1 MEINFLWCLMQVTA
15 EKQNTK
21 ISWPQ
26 LQKKKQP
33 QNRWFRNLFNEW
45 LFFII
50 LMLHW
55 TDFPFLSPTETEW
68 AVRRTWEKFI
78 ICEEKLCPW
87 ECITCEEKLWPWEK
101 ETVLSVKRSVT
112 MNEGKLYNLWRELV
126 TMRKGKVYYLLRE
139 VVTMRVFNL

>member
-1 MEINFLWCLMQVTA
+1 MMPDAGDCR
-15 EKQNTK
+15 KQNTK

-50 LMLHW
+50 LMLHR

-78 ICEEKLCPW
+78 I
-87 ECITCEEKLWPWEK
+87 CEEKLWPWEK